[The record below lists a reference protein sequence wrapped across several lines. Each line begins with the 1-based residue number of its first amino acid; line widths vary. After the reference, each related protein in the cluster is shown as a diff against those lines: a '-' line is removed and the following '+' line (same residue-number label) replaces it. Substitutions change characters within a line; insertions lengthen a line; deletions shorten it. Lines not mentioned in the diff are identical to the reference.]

1 MRTIAGYLFGAIL
14 LALLATLSLVAGR
27 LERDMARGQQRLVA
41 LDYEEPDQALETAER
56 YLEYGSR
63 LPWMGES
70 LHGSLHDVQARR
82 AALRYWQRQ
91 YGTIVPRQP
100 DPVGGVAADNIE
112 LQLVV
117 ANAVYRAGEAVA
129 KDRQTTLQALDA
141 GIQAY
146 LGVLKN
152 SPRQQDAAYNYEYLN
167 RLRDDLLKG
176 RRKPGLPHPD
186 IDNPHGRAGGPP
198 PESPEASKLKI
209 YIPLESEEREKA
221 GQAGRGA
228 PVRRKG

>member
-1 MRTIAGYLFGAIL
+1 MKAITGYLFGAL
-14 LALLATLSLVAGR
+14 MLALLGTLSLGAGR
-27 LERDMARGQQRLVA
+27 LDRDRAHGQQSLVA
-41 LDYEEPDQALETAER
+41 LNYQEPDKALETAER
-56 YLEYGSR
+56 YFEYGSR
-63 LPWMGES
+63 LPWMGEP
-70 LHGSLHDVQARR
+70 LHESLHDVQARR
-82 AALRYWQRQ
+82 AALRYWQHQ
-91 YGTIVPRQP
+91 YGTIVPQQA
-100 DPVGGVAADNIE
+100 DPVSGVPADNIE

-117 ANAVYRAGEAVA
+117 ANAVYRSGQAIA

-152 SPRQQDAAYNYEYLN
+152 SSRHEDAAYNYEYLN

-176 RRKPGLPHPD
+176 RRKPGLPSPE
-186 IDNPHGRAGGPP
+186 DNPHGRVGGQP
-198 PESPEASKLKI
+198 PEDPEASKLKI